1 MALLG
6 PLLSLIVCGGRLGRT
21 VVYPMAA
28 SREVDLLV
36 VVMVVMVMVVGAEA
50 PSVTVVAAGVDQHV
64 MVVMVRT
71 GGFGADLLQ

>member
-1 MALLG
+1 
-6 PLLSLIVCGGRLGRT
+6 
-21 VVYPMAA
+21 MAA